1 LLPRLFWRAARI
13 GGVWVYALVAGPLTI
28 DVTSTYF
35 RGADS
40 ATKLV
45 NTSDDYGGMR

>member
-28 DVTSTYF
+28 DVTSAYF
-35 RGADS
+35 RRRRQRHE
-40 ATKLV
+40 T
-45 NTSDDYGGMR
+45 R